1 MTYQFTFRRMAWA
14 MAAPLALGMATVV
27 TPSAAM
33 AQSYSPDV
41 LQVSETGPIVFDP
54 SAKLDLADG
63 GAIEFWVAASWSG
76 DPGYDP
82 PVIINIGPEGILYQV
97 SVLRDRDGLVF
108 ANANDEDVFIADLS
122 DGNLHHVAVN
132 IMQGGLEVYFDGE
145 LVGTSELMPLSLPS
159 AGLFVGGIEPDD
171 SANLNGAIAQLRF
184 WSQPLERQE
193 IIDFR
198 LRDVLNADSE
208 DHPAAE
214 FLAAQSDFR
223 AGELLVVESMETL
236 P

>member
-1 MTYQFTFRRMAWA
+1 MTYEFTFRQTALA
-14 MAAPLALGMATVV
+14 MAAPIALG
-27 TPSAAM
+27 AAALFAPAPAI

-41 LQVSETGPIVFDP
+41 LQVNETGPIAFDP
-54 SAKLDLADG
+54 SPQLDLADG
-63 GAIEFWVAASWSG
+63 GAIEFWVAAAWSG

-82 PVIINIGPEGILYQV
+82 PVVINIGPEGILYQI

-108 ANANDEDVFIADLS
+108 ANANDEDVFIADLT
-122 DGNLHHVAVN
+122 DGKLHHVAVN
-132 IMQGGLEVYFDGE
+132 IMLDGLEVYVDGE
-145 LVGTSELMPLSLPS
+145 LVGTSELLPLSLPS
-159 AGLFVGGIEPDD
+159 AALFVGGIEPDN
-171 SANLNGAIAQLRF
+171 SANLDGAIAQLRF
-184 WSQPLERQE
+184 WSQPLEQQE

-198 LRDVLNADSE
+198 LREVLDANGE

>member
-1 MTYQFTFRRMAWA
+1 MTYQITFRRKALA
-14 MAAPLALGMATVV
+14 MAAPLALGATSIFA
-27 TPSAAM
+27 PAAAI
-33 AQSYSPDV
+33 AQSYTPDV
-41 LQVSETGPIVFDP
+41 LQVSETGPVAFG
-54 SAKLDLADG
+54 SAPQLDLAAG

-82 PVIINIGPEGILYQV
+82 PVVINIGPEGILYQI

-108 ANANDEDVFIADLS
+108 ANANDEDVFIADLT

-132 IMQGGLEVYFDGE
+132 IMQDGLEVYVDGV
-145 LVGTSELMPLSLPS
+145 LVGTSELLPLSLPS

-171 SANLNGAIAQLRF
+171 SANLDGAIAQLRF
-184 WSQPLERQE
+184 WNQPLEPQE

-198 LRDVLNADSE
+198 LREVLDPNSE

>member
-1 MTYQFTFRRMAWA
+1 MPYQFIFRRAKLA
-14 MAAPLALGMATVV
+14 IAAPLALGV
-27 TPSAAM
+27 TAVFAPGAAM

-41 LQVSETGPIVFDP
+41 LQVSETGAIAFDP
-54 SAKLDLADG
+54 SPQLDLADG

-82 PVIINIGPEGILYQV
+82 PVVINIGPEGILYQV
-97 SVLRDRDGLVF
+97 SVLRERDGLVF

-132 IMQGGLEVYFDGE
+132 IMQDGLEVYVDGE
-145 LVGTSELMPLSLPS
+145 LVGTSELMPMSLPS
-159 AGLFVGGIEPDD
+159 AGLFVGGIEPDN
-171 SANLNGAIAQLRF
+171 SANLDGAIAQLRF
-184 WSQPLERQE
+184 WSQPLEQQE
-193 IIDFR
+193 IVDFR
-198 LRDVLNADSE
+198 LRDVLDANSE